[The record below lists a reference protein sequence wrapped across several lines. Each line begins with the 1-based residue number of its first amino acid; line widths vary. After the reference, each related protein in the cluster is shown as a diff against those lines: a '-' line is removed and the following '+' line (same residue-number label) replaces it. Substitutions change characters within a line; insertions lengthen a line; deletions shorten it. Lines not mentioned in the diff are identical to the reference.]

1 MTSTV
6 AEPIDLPTPIRARGI
21 PAGTEALENYV
32 HVLSKLMKAVMNTT
46 EIRPETTTWPE
57 FAERLH
63 GFLTCRGATIEYGL
77 DQLEILVPRH
87 AADNS
92 PRAKWQ
98 LNGTIRIRT
107 SEKGQ

>member
-1 MTSTV
+1 MS
-6 AEPIDLPTPIRARGI
+6 
-21 PAGTEALENYV
+21 
-32 HVLSKLMKAVMNTT
+32 TT
-46 EIRPETTTWPE
+46 EIQPETTTWPE
-57 FAERLH
+57 FAEGLY
-63 GFLTCRGATIEYGL
+63 GFLTGRGATIEYDL

>member
-1 MTSTV
+1 MT
-6 AEPIDLPTPIRARGI
+6 
-21 PAGTEALENYV
+21 
-32 HVLSKLMKAVMNTT
+32 TT
-46 EIRPETTTWPE
+46 EIQPETTTWPE
-57 FAERLH
+57 FAESLYA
-63 GFLTCRGATIEYGL
+63 FLTGRGATIEYDF